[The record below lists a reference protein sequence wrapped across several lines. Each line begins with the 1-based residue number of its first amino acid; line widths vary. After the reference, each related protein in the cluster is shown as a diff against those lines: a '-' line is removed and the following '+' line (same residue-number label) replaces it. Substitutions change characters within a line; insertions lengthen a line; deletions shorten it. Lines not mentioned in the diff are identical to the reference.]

1 MNHALIGWGPGTSPG
16 IVRVGSMTQSSTA
29 MSRGNDYSRARVA
42 AKGSPPARAIVI
54 VLVGLSFEAR
64 IAAGPGVF
72 VICRDN
78 DSEIARL
85 LAIARKKGYRSIISF
100 GVAGGLAPHLRTG
113 DWVVASSVVDAQFNR
128 PTDPIWTDKILTMIP
143 GAHHAPILGVDTA
156 VTDPRGKRHL
166 HLRTGAAAADME
178 SHLVARLA
186 AEHDLSFAAARVVI
200 DPAHRFVPPA
210 ALAGMLPGGRTDAMA
225 VARAL
230 IARPSQLLSM
240 IRLGIDAYVAY
251 GALRRARR
259 LLGPDFGFS
268 VPGYAAIP
276 NADTTRITE

>member
-1 MNHALIGWGPGTSPG
+1 MI
-16 IVRVGSMTQSSTA
+16 QSSTA
-29 MSRGNDYSRARVA
+29 LRRREADSRARVA
-42 AKGSPPARAIVI
+42 AKGSPPAKAVVI
-54 VLVGLSFEAR
+54 ALVGLAFEAR

-85 LAIARKKGYRSIISF
+85 LAIARKKGYRRIISF

-128 PTDPIWTDKILTMIP
+128 PTDLIWTEKILTMIP
-143 GAHHAPILGVDTA
+143 GALHAPILGVDTA
-156 VTDPRGKRHL
+156 VTDPEGKRRL

-186 AEHDLSFAAARVVI
+186 AEHGLSFAAARVVI

-210 ALAGMLPGGRTDAMA
+210 ALAGMLPGGRTDAIA
-225 VARAL
+225 VACAL
-230 IARPSQLLSM
+230 IARPSQLLSI
-240 IRLGIDAYVAY
+240 IRLGFDAYIAR
-251 GALRRARR
+251 GALRRTRR
-259 LLGPDFGFS
+259 LLGPEFGFS
-268 VPGYAAIP
+268 VPAYAAAPI
-276 NADTTRITE
+276 ADATRIIE